1 MLLKIIRYITHT
13 ALDELSF
20 VFFLESIFMKKIWFS
35 VNSKG
40 SYFTIF
46 LLRLG
51 GLTPVGLAV
60 RSFFLFLSQGGLV
73 GMGLSEMPMLS

>member
-20 VFFLESIFMKKIWFS
+20 VFFLESIFMKICFS

-73 GMGLSEMPMLS
+73 GVGLSEMPMLS